1 MNLKLPLFITAA
13 AATLAVS
20 ACGPYFPPLYSQNDN
35 PYNLPLDKNAAFKR
49 FIKLHSDLLPKP
61 FEFQVGID
69 SLGAHEQ
76 DFAAAIKKYLPG
88 TPEREQQ
95 KMVGRY
101 LEYLDIWQKSTPDCT
116 GKWPDFPEELD
127 EFKLYLDG
135 FDELHKNGELATVPE
150 AWQKLLKLPA
160 ERRHFRTTWVHFIL
174 GNHFKSDCHT
184 HYDNCRNA
192 VRAGFADT
200 QGLALRSYTL
210 EIRNGKNP
218 VQVIRRAAEAEL
230 SNSPLKFI
238 DTIDKY
244 WIEKLSDSEYMA
256 MLNDPLAREF
266 LAIADPSPRFERM
279 IDGFKLR
286 NADVCA
292 HYAYQAGKME
302 LARKYI
308 AILEKPTLL
317 SVYLE
322 AKIARYKGNRHL
334 AVKKLRQWLEMA
346 KDVTK
351 EESRALLGANH
362 VNAKEDV
369 YGLLGNA
376 MVMRHD
382 FKEAA
387 EYFYHAK
394 SENDLYLVMER
405 FFTLDEAAAFVDKL
419 PENMIKDSSRHLVA
433 RRAFREKRFDV
444 AEKYMPVE
452 HKKNLKQYLE
462 FIKQSEAKNISA
474 DEKAIALY
482 NAAKILRFHGME
494 LSGTQLEPDN
504 FPGYYGIRKQNF
516 NICASDKSKEEKCH
530 YNPALSEW
538 VLCKEHFDDLRFS
551 EVNTFP
557 GWNAPENHSTI
568 SATQR
573 YHYRSKAAQLAYKAA
588 QIAEDD
594 DLRAVICFFGGNCLR
609 AGAWYHEADDFY
621 KMLVNECKK
630 SQLSK
635 LADKARWFPVD
646 NPIIMKEIKHPTP
659 LADLNAVKAIINKM
673 FPNAE

>member
-13 AATLAVS
+13 AATLAAS
-20 ACGPYFPPLYSQNDN
+20 ACGPYFPPLYSKGGN
-35 PYNLPLDKNAAFKR
+35 PHNMPLDKDAAFKR

-61 FEFQVGID
+61 FEFPVGVESIR
-69 SLGAHEQ
+69 AHEQ
-76 DFAAAIKKYLPG
+76 DFADAIKKRLPEI
-88 TPEREQQ
+88 PEYEQK

-101 LEYLDIWQKSTPDCT
+101 LEYLDFRKKDTTFNGD
-116 GKWPDFPEELD
+116 KWPDFPKELD

-150 AWQKLLKLPA
+150 AWQQLLKLPA
-160 ERRHFRTTWVHFIL
+160 ERRHYRTAWVHFIL
-174 GNHFKSDCHT
+174 GNHFKADCHT

-210 EIRNGKNP
+210 EIRYGKNP

-230 SNSPLKFI
+230 SDSPLRFI
-238 DTIDKY
+238 DTIDKH
-244 WIEKLSDSEYMA
+244 WIKKLSDSEYMA
-256 MLNDPLAREF
+256 VLNDPLGREF

-279 IDGFKLR
+279 IGGFKLR

-292 HYAYQAGKME
+292 HYAYQAGKMD

-308 AILEKPTLL
+308 AQLEKPTLL

-322 AKIARYKGNRHL
+322 AKIARHKGNRHL

-346 KDVTK
+346 KNATK
-351 EESRALLGANH
+351 EESKALLGTTY

-376 MVMRHD
+376 MIMRHD

-387 EYFYHAK
+387 EYFYHAN
-394 SENDLYLVMER
+394 SEDDLYLVMER
-405 FFTLDEAAAFVDKL
+405 FFTLDEATAFADKL
-419 PENMIKDSSRHLVA
+419 PEGIVRERSYHLIA

-444 AEKYMPVE
+444 AEKYLPVE
-452 HKKNLKQYLE
+452 HRKTLKQYLE
-462 FIKQSEAKNISA
+462 FIRQSEEKNLSGN
-474 DEKAIALY
+474 EKAIALY

-494 LSGTQLEPDN
+494 LSGTQLAPDN
-504 FPGYYGIRKQNF
+504 FPGYYGIRRQKF
-516 NICASDKSKEEKCH
+516 NSCASDKSKEEKCS

-538 VLCKEHFDDLRFS
+538 TLCKEHFNGLYYTD
-551 EVNTFP
+551 ENVFP
-557 GWNAPENHSTI
+557 GWNAPENHSTVPL
-568 SATQR
+568 AQR
-573 YHYRSKAAQLAYKAA
+573 FHYRSKAAQLAYKAA

-594 DLRAVICFFGGNCLR
+594 DLRAVICCFGGNCLR
-609 AGAWYHEADDFY
+609 SVSPHEADDFY
-621 KMLVNECKK
+621 KMLVNECKG
-630 SQLSK
+630 SLLSK
-635 LADKARWFPVD
+635 LADKKRWFPVD
-646 NPIIMKEIKHPTP
+646 DPIIMKEIKHPAP
-659 LADLNAVKAIINKM
+659 LADLNAVKSIIKTM
-673 FPNAE
+673 FPQAE